1 MADSGTGTTITFG
14 TSNFTAELLSVDVSD
29 QERGFIDT
37 THMGTTGARTKS
49 PLDLVDRGGLD
60 IEFNFDPDIEPPIDQ
75 AAETITLT
83 FPLPAGQ
90 VTAGTLAGTGFMTN
104 WSAGIPLEDK
114 MTATATIVWSAA
126 PTWTDSAAV

>member
-14 TSNFTAELLSVDVSD
+14 TSGYTAELLSVDISD
-29 QERGFIDT
+29 QERGHIDT
-37 THMGTTGARTKS
+37 THMGTIGSRTKA
-49 PLDLVDRGGLD
+49 PLDLVDRGSLD

-90 VTAGTLAGTGFMTN
+90 ITAGTLAGTGFMTN
-104 WSAGIPLEDK
+104 YSVGIPLEDK
-114 MTATATIVWSAA
+114 MTATATIMWGAD
-126 PTWTDSAAV
+126 PTWTDSA